1 MNIQQVKKNKKG
13 FTIIELVIVIAVIAI
28 LAAVLIPTFTTVI
41 GKSHQ
46 SNAVSRAKSAYTEII
61 ASKNG
66 GSPSDF
72 NASFKV
78 QVLQNGKV
86 YEIPIKADGQLNVD
100 AVEETNAAALGTSKL
115 PTGYPAETFADVQI
129 VAAS

>member
-1 MNIQQVKKNKKG
+1 MPI
-13 FTIIELVIVIAVIAI
+13 
-28 LAAVLIPTFTTVI
+28 
-41 GKSHQ
+41 
-46 SNAVSRAKSAYTEII
+46 TEILFKAI
-61 ASKNG
+61 RWQKDVNLPVTLFVFELFGNAFVNRHSF
-66 GSPSDF
+66 DF
-72 NASFKV
+72 NASYKV

>member
-61 ASKNG
+61 ASKTG
-66 GSPSDF
+66 GSPNDF
-72 NASFKV
+72 GSSYKILVKEGNDI
-78 QVLQNGKV
+78 
-86 YEIPIKADGQLNVD
+86 YEIEIKDGQLNVD
-100 AVEETNAAALGTSKL
+100 SAKKSTATSVDGDSTL
-115 PTGYPAETFADVQI
+115 PTGYPKESIADVKV
-129 VAAS
+129 VAKS

>member
-72 NASFKV
+72 NASYKV

>member
-28 LAAVLIPTFTTVI
+28 LAAVLIPTFATVI
-41 GKSHQ
+41 QKSHQ

-72 NASFKV
+72 DASYSILVKEG
-78 QVLQNGKV
+78 NDIYK
-86 YEIPIKADGQLNVD
+86 IPIKADGQLNVD
-100 AVEETNAAALGTSKL
+100 GVEKSSETSLGTSTL
-115 PTGYPAETFADVQI
+115 PANYPAESIADVQ
-129 VAAS
+129 VKKS

>member
-41 GKSHQ
+41 EKSHQ
-46 SNAVSRAKSAYTEII
+46 SNAVSRAKTAYTEIV

-66 GSPSDF
+66 GSPADF
-72 NASFKV
+72 NATYKV
-78 QVLQNGKV
+78 QVLESGKV

-100 AVEETNAAALGTSKL
+100 GVRKTNAAALGTSKL
-115 PTGYPAETFADVQI
+115 PADYSENFDDVQI